1 MSGDSERWVE
11 RFLRSLG
18 RDHGATR
25 SSLVVAEHVLW
36 LRRLADLDTTPMHVL
51 KIVYVCHG
59 WMLAAN
65 DEALITEPVEA
76 WTYGPVVPTVYHR
89 YKRYGAQSILEGADD
104 RSGELGESA
113 KALIGVI
120 EEAYR
125 PYTAV
130 QLSALTHQP
139 GTPWDVTRRRHGI
152 GAVIPNELIQSH
164 FKELLA
170 SSNRLTVGAG
180 AAG

>member
-1 MSGDSERWVE
+1 M
-11 RFLRSLG
+11 
-18 RDHGATR
+18 
-25 SSLVVAEHVLW
+25 AEHILW
-36 LRRLADLDTTPMHVL
+36 LRRCVDRDTTPMHVL

-89 YKRYGAQSILEGADD
+89 YKRYGAQSILEDADD

-113 KALIGVI
+113 TALIEVI

-139 GTPWDVTRRRHGI
+139 GTPWDITRRRHGI
-152 GAVIPNELIQSH
+152 GAVIPNELIQNH
-164 FKELLA
+164 FRELLA
-170 SSNRLTVGAG
+170 NSNRLTGAG
-180 AAG
+180 TAG